1 MIGAGIYVL
10 IGATAGRAGMHA
22 PLAFLLAGIV
32 MAPTAA
38 SFADL
43 TTRMP
48 VSAGEAAFVKAGFGS
63 DKLALLIGLMV
74 ISVGILSAS
83 AVAKG
88 SVGYIREFVDLP
100 PSMII
105 LMVVLLMAPLRR
117 GASCSRLRSR
127 LS

>member
-22 PLAFLLAGIV
+22 PPAFLLAGIV

-63 DKLALLIGLMV
+63 DKLALLNL
-74 ISVGILSAS
+74 
-83 AVAKG
+83 
-88 SVGYIREFVDLP
+88 
-100 PSMII
+100 
-105 LMVVLLMAPLRR
+105 
-117 GASCSRLRSR
+117 
-127 LS
+127 